1 MSYLARGLELNLL
14 QSCYFFKSLQMSVAD
29 PNNLM
34 SLVTL
39 MDLAIKRIIRMAMKI
54 TPFVRMCQ
62 EDQIALLKGGCTEL
76 MVLKS
81 VLSYDPENNSWR
93 VSL

>member
-1 MSYLARGLELNLL
+1 MHLLTLHSFTLL
-14 QSCYFFKSLQMSVAD
+14 QSTLAD
-29 PNNLM
+29 PNNLI

-54 TPFVRMCQ
+54 TPFVNMCQ

-93 VSL
+93 VSPTSWYR